1 MMFRCSIGVLPSPV
15 SALFHA
21 ILLFIL
27 KLLITIEVIYPHSY
41 LIGVQHNTRSIT
53 PAANTSYV
61 RLLANK
67 FMHSKFCFVG
77 IKVWNYITDDL
88 GINMTLPKF
97 KKIFKILIQTNDIK
111 FPFML
116 V

>member
-67 FMHSKFCFVG
+67 FMYSKFCFVG

-97 KKIFKILIQTNDIK
+97 KKILKY
-111 FPFML
+111 
-116 V
+116 